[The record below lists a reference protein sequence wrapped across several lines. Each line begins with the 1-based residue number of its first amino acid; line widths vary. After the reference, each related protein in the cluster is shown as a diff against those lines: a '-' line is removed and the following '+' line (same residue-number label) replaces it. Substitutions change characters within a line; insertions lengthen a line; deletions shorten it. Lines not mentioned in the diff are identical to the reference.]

1 MTRTLFTTTAAR
13 TAAETTNTTNTKR
26 FTIRCKSTLGAL
38 VSLETAAAG
47 VVAEAKAR
55 GNTAAGFALI
65 MPATMGLDSTSR
77 PALTM

>member
-1 MTRTLFTTTAAR
+1 
-13 TAAETTNTTNTKR
+13 
-26 FTIRCKSTLGAL
+26 L

-47 VVAEAKAR
+47 GVAEAKAR

-65 MPATMGLDSTSR
+65 MSATMVVASTPR